1 MVGPVQRVVY
11 DLKARFNGDKALVRR
26 ELLRR
31 GYGQPAAP
39 GVRPIPSSKP
49 AAARQAELPGPAE
62 HEKRHDT
69 PDIELTRN
77 E

>member
-31 GYGQPAAP
+31 GYRPARVSQLLLECDQFP
-39 GVRPIPSSKP
+39 PQNQRQRDRQSFQDRPNMKKDMIPQIS
-49 AAARQAELPGPAE
+49 
-62 HEKRHDT
+62 
-69 PDIELTRN
+69 N
-77 E
+77 